1 MNVFDT
7 PEYAILRLKSQ
18 IAGNNVIFA
27 LERLAPHFGSDY
39 RAPDCVRREQKM
51 LLEQLDL
58 LEALELRAN
67 FDPNQPRVPAGSGE
81 TSGRW
86 SDENGGSS
94 DQIAYLDSRG
104 PLNRFE
110 SLTAGGGGGGFAAGA
125 GVGAATGLAAP
136 RLFKKPEE
144 FPSPLSFE
152 DGLSTFNRL
161 SKQNNPRQQ
170 PIILFRPKDWGS
182 VNETKPI
189 SMQLKSGV
197 RLATKDEIKQYC
209 PEFDQVQEL
218 AQTAAKAAGPRVKY
232 PSASDWGTAVHYKM
246 KLEVAKTARTPGELY
261 AEESYVKYKEEVGG
275 DSSRY
280 LRGAKYGQKASIR
293 IDTRGQIHNNTVC
306 VYDLKTGKT
315 GISIARAVEIY
326 ESVRRRH
333 ETMPEVRTVEVNVEQ

>member
-1 MNVFDT
+1 MNIFDT

-27 LERLAPHFGSDY
+27 LERLAPRFGSDY
-39 RAPDCVRREQKM
+39 RAPECVRREQKM

-58 LEALELRAN
+58 LETLELRAN

-86 SDENGGSS
+86 SDENGSSS
-94 DQIAYLDSRG
+94 DQIAYLDNRG

-152 DGLSTFNRL
+152 DGVATFNRL

-170 PIILFRPKDWGS
+170 PIILFRPKDRGS
-182 VNETKPI
+182 SDETKPI
-189 SMQLKSGV
+189 QMRLKSGV
-197 RLATKDEIKQYC
+197 RLATKGEIKRYC
-209 PEFDQVQEL
+209 PEFDQVQRL
-218 AQTAAKAAGPRVKY
+218 ADEAAARTGPRSKY
-232 PSASDWGTAVHYKM
+232 SSAATWGTATHVNM
-246 KLEVAKTARTPGELY
+246 KDLTLEDPENDNLY
-261 AEESYVKYKEEVGG
+261 TEESFVKYREEVG
-275 DSSRY
+275 DDPRRY
-280 LRGAKYGQKASIR
+280 QRGAIYGQKNSLR
-293 IDTRGQIHNNTVC
+293 IDTRGEVIHNNTVC
-306 VYDLKTGKT
+306 VYDLKTGNK
-315 GISIARAVEIY
+315 GITVPRAVEIY
-326 ESVRRRH
+326 ESVRRRIKS
-333 ETMPEVRTVEVNVEQ
+333 MPEVRIVEVNTSR

>member
-94 DQIAYLDSRG
+94 DQIAYLDNRG

-170 PIILFRPKDWGS
+170 PIILFRPKDWGGGDES
-182 VNETKPI
+182 KPI
-189 SMQLKSGV
+189 QMRLKSGV
-197 RLATKDEIKQYC
+197 RLATKDEIKRYC

-246 KLEVAKTARTPGELY
+246 KLEVVKTAGTSAELY
-261 AEESYVKYKEEVGG
+261 AEESYVKYKEEVGD
-275 DSSRY
+275 DSRRY
-280 LRGAKYGQKASIR
+280 LRGATYGQKGSIQ
-293 IDTRGQIHNNTVC
+293 IDTRGQIYNNTVC

-326 ESVRRRH
+326 KSVRRRH
-333 ETMPEVRTVEVNVEQ
+333 ETMPEVRIVEVNLEQ